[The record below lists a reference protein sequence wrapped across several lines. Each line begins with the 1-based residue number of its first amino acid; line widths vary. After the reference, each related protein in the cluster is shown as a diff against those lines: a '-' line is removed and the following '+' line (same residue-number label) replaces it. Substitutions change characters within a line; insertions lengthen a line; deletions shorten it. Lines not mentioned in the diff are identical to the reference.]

1 MPHYASACPI
11 GIFVADESGKLKE
24 KILFQKNPEKIAEKL
39 KAFETGKDF
48 PELDE
53 LKKKFPNLETK
64 QPNPASEFLQ
74 KNFRTLAI
82 ELKFCKD
89 TAELNKLIGEVSLAR
104 TKTKISQTEKR
115 DKLIVQTIS
124 ALNDLD
130 KILNMMSERLREW
143 YGLHYP
149 ELKIV
154 DHEKFAAE
162 VSEKGLR
169 ENFQNFKS
177 SMGMAL
183 SEVDLETVSG
193 YAKTLKENYGLKKN
207 LESYLSKAVPQEMP
221 NLNALL
227 GHLLAARLL
236 ALAGSLEKLA
246 KMPSSTIQLLGA
258 EKALFRFL
266 RAERES
272 NRRGGRPQQ
281 FGGEK
286 IRPPKFGILYTHP
299 DISGAPKEQQ
309 GKIARLLA
317 SKLTLAA
324 RGDFYSKED
333 HSVELV
339 ADYKKKLEE
348 VRKTGKGEEKK

>member
-11 GIFVADESGKLKE
+11 GIFVVDESGKLKE
-24 KILFQKNPEKIAEKL
+24 KILFPKNPDKIAEKL
-39 KAFETGKDF
+39 KAFESGKEVA
-48 PELDE
+48 ELAE
-53 LKKKFPNLETK
+53 MKKKFPNLETK

-89 TAELNKLIGEVSLAR
+89 TAELNKLIGEVALAR

-177 SMGMAL
+177 SMGMVL
-183 SEVDLETVSG
+183 SEVDLETVRS
-193 YAKTLKENYGLKKN
+193 YSKTLKENYGLKKN

-272 NRRGGRPQQ
+272 NRRRGGPQ

-286 IRPPKFGILYTHP
+286 IRPPKFGILFSHP
-299 DISGAPKEQQ
+299 AINTAPENKR
-309 GKIARLLA
+309 GKIARLLS
-317 SKLTLAA
+317 SKLTIAA
-324 RGDFYSKED
+324 RADFYTKED
-333 HSVELV
+333 RGEQM
-339 ADYKKKLEE
+339 KKEFEE
-348 VRKTGKGEEKK
+348 SLKEILSHA

>member
-1 MPHYASACPI
+1 MTNYASACPI
-11 GIFVADESGKLKE
+11 GIFIVDEDGKLKD
-24 KILFQKNPEKIAEKL
+24 KKLFPKDSGKIAEKL
-39 KAFETGKDF
+39 KEFESGKEI
-48 PELDE
+48 PELIE
-53 LKKKFPNLETK
+53 LKKIFHNLETK

-74 KNFRTLAI
+74 KNFRSLAI
-82 ELKFCKD
+82 ELKFCQD
-89 TAELNKLIGEVSLAR
+89 SAELNKLIAEVALAR
-104 TKTKISQTEKR
+104 TKTKISTTEKR

-130 KILNMMSERLREW
+130 KILNMMTERLREW

-154 DHEKFAAE
+154 DHEKFATE

-169 ENFQNFKS
+169 ENFQNFKT
-177 SMGMAL
+177 SMGMQL
-183 SEVDLETVSG
+183 SEMDLQTVRT

-207 LESYLSKAVPQEMP
+207 LESYLSKAVPSEMP
-221 NLNALL
+221 NLNSLL

-266 RAERES
+266 RAERDN
-272 NRRGGRPQQ
+272 NRRGGRQQQ

-299 DISGAPKEQQ
+299 DISGAPREQQ

-324 RGDFYSKED
+324 RGDFFSKED
-333 HSVELV
+333 HSVELL

-348 VRKTGKGEEKK
+348 VRKSAEEKK

>member
-1 MPHYASACPI
+1 MTNYASACPI
-11 GIFVADESGKLKE
+11 GIFIVDETGKLKE
-24 KILFQKNPEKIAEKL
+24 KILFPKNPEKIAEKL
-39 KAFETGKDF
+39 KAFENGKEVA
-48 PELDE
+48 ELAE

-64 QPNPASEFLQ
+64 QPNPAGEFLH
-74 KNFRTLAI
+74 KNFRPLAI

-89 TAELNKLIGEVSLAR
+89 QGELNKLIGEVALAR
-104 TKTKISQTEKR
+104 TKTKISTTEKR

-154 DHEKFAAE
+154 DHEKFATE

-177 SMGMAL
+177 SMGMSL
-183 SEVDLETVSG
+183 SEVDLETVRS
-193 YAKTLKENYGLKKN
+193 YSKTLKENYELKKN
-207 LESYLSKAVPQEMP
+207 LENYLREVVPKEMP
-221 NLNALL
+221 NLNSLL

-272 NRRGGRPQQ
+272 NRRRGPPQ
-281 FGGEK
+281 GEK

-348 VRKTGKGEEKK
+348 VKKSNAGEKK